1 MVHCVK
7 IVQIRSFSWSVFSCI
22 WTEYLETRSLCLY
35 SVRML
40 EKTDQ
45 KIIPYLETF
54 HAVATLITASIGS
67 IHQRLST
74 M

>member
-1 MVHCVK
+1 MVHRVK
-7 IVQIRSFSWSVFSCI
+7 IVQIRSFFCSVFSCI
-22 WTEYLETRSLCLY
+22 WTEYLERRSLCPYL
-35 SVRML
+35 VRML

-54 HAVATLITASIGS
+54 HAVVTFITASIES